1 MTVSNDGVVALD
13 PQVALRPERFGA
25 LAYHFGNRKLSFL
38 KHPDLVAVLEAADG
52 TRTVAE
58 LFDLAGIPEIRRPSF
73 LAALE
78 TLERSEMVRI
88 SVQTSTQQTSTQPTS
103 TQQDGSTKD
112 GTAA

>member
-1 MTVSNDGVVALD
+1 MTVPVDGVVALD

-58 LFDLAGIPEIRRPSF
+58 LFDVVGIAEARRPSF
-73 LAALE
+73 LAALG

-88 SVQTSTQQTSTQPTS
+88 TVPVTTQ
-103 TQQDGSTKD
+103 KD
-112 GTAA
+112 GAAA

>member
-1 MTVSNDGVVALD
+1 MTVPADGVVALD

-58 LFDLAGIPEIRRPSF
+58 LFDAAGIAEARRPSF

-78 TLERSEMVRI
+78 TLERSEMVHI
-88 SVQTSTQQTSTQPTS
+88 TVPASTQKATTQ
-103 TQQDGSTKD
+103 KD
-112 GTAA
+112 GAAA

>member
-1 MTVSNDGVVALD
+1 MTVPVDGVVELD

-58 LFDLAGIPEIRRPSF
+58 LFDVAGITETRRPSF
-73 LAALE
+73 LAALG

-88 SVQTSTQQTSTQPTS
+88 TVPGTTQKATTQ
-103 TQQDGSTKD
+103 KD
-112 GTAA
+112 GAAA

>member
-1 MTVSNDGVVALD
+1 MTVPVDGVVELD

-58 LFDLAGIPEIRRPSF
+58 LFDAAGITETRRPSF
-73 LAALE
+73 LAALG

-88 SVQTSTQQTSTQPTS
+88 TVPGSP
-103 TQQDGSTKD
+103 QDVGTTPKD
-112 GTAA
+112 GAAA

>member
-1 MTVSNDGVVALD
+1 MTVPVDGVVALD

-58 LFDLAGIPEIRRPSF
+58 LFDVAGITEARRPSF
-73 LAALE
+73 LAALG

-88 SVQTSTQQTSTQPTS
+88 TVPGPDAQ
-103 TQQDGSTKD
+103 KD
-112 GTAA
+112 GAAA

>member
-1 MTVSNDGVVALD
+1 MTVPDDGVVALD

-38 KHPDLVAVLEAADG
+38 KHPDLVAVLEAAVG

-58 LFDLAGIPEIRRPSF
+58 LLDRVGVDQGRRPSF
-73 LAALE
+73 RAALA

-88 SVQTSTQQTSTQPTS
+88 T
-103 TQQDGSTKD
+103 
-112 GTAA
+112 

>member
-1 MTVSNDGVVALD
+1 MTVPVDGVVALD

-58 LFDLAGIPEIRRPSF
+58 LFAAAGITEARRPSF

-88 SVQTSTQQTSTQPTS
+88 TVPGTTQQATTQ
-103 TQQDGSTKD
+103 KD
-112 GTAA
+112 GAAA